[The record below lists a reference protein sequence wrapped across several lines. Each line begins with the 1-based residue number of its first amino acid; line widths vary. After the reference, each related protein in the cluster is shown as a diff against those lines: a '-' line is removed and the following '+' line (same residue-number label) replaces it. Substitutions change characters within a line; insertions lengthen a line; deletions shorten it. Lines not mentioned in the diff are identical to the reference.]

1 MRRAGSVWDR
11 FADWF
16 NGLALAENTIL
27 LGFATAIGVGGG
39 LGVVAFYRLIDLAYW
54 ILYLTP
60 AVYLTQQGILAY
72 RPLLTGLGLYVA
84 WVIMQG
90 PGGST
95 TVSTCPTCIAR

>member
-1 MRRAGSVWDR
+1 MWDR

-27 LGFATAIGVGGG
+27 LGFATVIGVGGG

-60 AVYLTQQGILAY
+60 AVYLTQQGIPVERRRVHLDE
-72 RPLLTGLGLYVA
+72 PIKTLGETSVEIRLHADVA
-84 WVIMQG
+84 AQLKVN
-90 PGGST
+90 
-95 TVSTCPTCIAR
+95 VVRE